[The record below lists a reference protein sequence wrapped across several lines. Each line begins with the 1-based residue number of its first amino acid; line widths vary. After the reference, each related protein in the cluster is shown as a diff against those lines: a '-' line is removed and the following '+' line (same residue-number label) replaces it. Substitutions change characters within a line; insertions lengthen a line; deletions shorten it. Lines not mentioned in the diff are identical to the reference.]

1 MTCPAILT
9 MARSARANGRECLWV
24 DLIALHFGF

>member
-9 MARSARANGRECLWV
+9 MAHRARALGRDSLWV
-24 DLIALHFGF
+24 NLIALHFGF